1 MNRLQQNCQPT
12 IHFLL
17 RTTEAEIPSKI
28 NATQEQIV
36 AEIYEAWFGVKTSP
50 VQPSWY
56 NIMNNGKNCNA
67 QNESKSVFTEVLQ
80 CYSPKRFRKQSIFW
94 ENYLRQFSSLTA
106 QQLQ

>member
-50 VQPSWY
+50 VQPS
-56 NIMNNGKNCNA
+56 
-67 QNESKSVFTEVLQ
+67 
-80 CYSPKRFRKQSIFW
+80 
-94 ENYLRQFSSLTA
+94 
-106 QQLQ
+106 